1 MNNISTVITPA
12 MATYLIGLLY
22 RNTRTSWVSLAFL
35 CARVSHDTLRR
46 VLYQKVPWSR
56 RLWESFAQGLVQKGG
71 YLVIDD
77 TSWERFTRVADAVSW
92 VWSSSVGK
100 PVGGMQVVLWLWT
113 NGKGKVPV
121 GIRIWRKGGP
131 SKVEL
136 AIGLLRQARRRGL
149 QPAYVLGDSWY
160 AAGQILNLLDGW
172 GWHYVMRLKSNRKV
186 GDHSLRTTWPQ
197 RYGHAQGEFRGVAH
211 PVLVVKDGRRSWG
224 TNDLTLTPRD
234 VKGHY
239 SHRQQIEICQSQPIK
254 MTWRPL
260 RWLGATII
268 YLRGLVKRED
278 IVDVDVLPGDD
289 NFFDQTLHDRLAIGE
304 RQPLQVL
311 PQQVT
316 KAVGMLDDLLPVE
329 CLGA

>member
-12 MATYLIGLLY
+12 MATYLMGLLY
-22 RNTRTSWVSLAFL
+22 RNTRTSCVSLAFL

-56 RLWESFAQGLVQKGG
+56 RLWDTFVQGLVQKGG

-100 PVGGMQVVLWLWT
+100 PVWGMQVVLLLWT
-113 NGKGKVPV
+113 NGKWKVPV
-121 GIRIWRKGGP
+121 GMRIWRKGGP

-149 QPAYVLGDSWY
+149 QPAYVLCDSWY

-172 GWHYVMRLKSNRKV
+172 GWHYVMRLKSNRKF
-186 GDHSLRTTWPQ
+186 GDHSLRTTWPH
-197 RYGHAQGEFRGVAH
+197 RYGHAQGEFRGGAH
-211 PVLVVKDGRRSWG
+211 PVLVVKDGRRYWG

-239 SHRQQIEICQSQPIK
+239 SHRQQIEETFRLLKQEFGWGSCSCQKQQAQWAHLHLGLYALMLTQQTAFARGQTIYAFRQSLF
-254 MTWRPL
+254 L
-260 RWLGATII
+260 RSIPQNPSA
-268 YLRGLVKRED
+268 
-278 IVDVDVLPGDD
+278 
-289 NFFDQTLHDRLAIGE
+289 
-304 RQPLQVL
+304 LQEFA
-311 PQQVT
+311 Q
-316 KAVGMLDDLLPVE
+316 A
-329 CLGA
+329 A